1 MRYLVKLCIYMY
13 IWNVFSC
20 SLIIVKENTS
30 MSPKTQN
37 KKQARSQELGLGG
50 LFWILKKASNDLD
63 PDFNRGLIRWSWF
76 FRPKLRDLRKK
87 NERKIFTEIKTVFPA
102 KIRWSPEKKMPSPKF
117 SHFLVQKH
125 TSSFLVQI
133 TGTFSQLL
141 IANLFGGG
149 LFSFLEQ
156 KSASKAL
163 KTWYF
168 AYFSGQ

>member
-1 MRYLVKLCIYMY
+1 MKLCIYMY

-102 KIRWSPEKKMPSPKF
+102 KIRWSPEKKCLHPNSVTFWSKNIPPVFWSKSQELFHNFSSPISLEGGYF
-117 SHFLVQKH
+117 HFWSKNRPQKH
-125 TSSFLVQI
+125 
-133 TGTFSQLL
+133 
-141 IANLFGGG
+141 
-149 LFSFLEQ
+149 
-156 KSASKAL
+156 
-163 KTWYF
+163 
-168 AYFSGQ
+168 